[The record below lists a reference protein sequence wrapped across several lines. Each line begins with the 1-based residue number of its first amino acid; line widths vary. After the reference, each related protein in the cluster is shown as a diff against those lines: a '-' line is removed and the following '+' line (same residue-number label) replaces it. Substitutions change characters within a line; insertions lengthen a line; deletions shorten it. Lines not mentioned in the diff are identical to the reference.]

1 MNKKIYRKQTAQA
14 MIEYALGIGCVAA
27 VCMVL
32 LASLGHI
39 SAHVIW
45 QIGTAVKS
53 PDQANHPEPSI
64 NLSAQPW
71 VLK

>member
-1 MNKKIYRKQTAQA
+1 MKVKTRRTCAGQA
-14 MIEYALGIGCVAA
+14 MVEYALGIGCVAA
-27 VCMVL
+27 VCMVV

-39 SAHVIW
+39 SAHFIW

-53 PDQANHPEPSI
+53 PEQAQHPEPAI

-71 VLK
+71 IMQ